1 MSSRPVN
8 LSMIITLSPP
18 PKLFDWENKLERRLI
33 MRNATLGCA
42 LYLSDR
48 GYILMQDRIGCI
60 WVQHENS
67 PVIVQPPGG
76 LTFTVSGELLPY
88 DKWLG
93 AIQSTVRHQGRVPL
107 DPEVP
112 YVVSVLRL
120 YCGYY
125 KPGQQ
130 WTPQDATIPAVIVS
144 GDEALARVPR
154 SQQLRAL
161 NPYVAQRSWVSKYC
175 NGYGLTQ
182 AEISNL
188 TRNIW
193 TAETNKYLWQ
203 NIASL
208 YTAARNRGDPGL
220 VLEEFIETEL
230 AKHGHP
236 TTPEKH
242 LREAGFVPKAPIDK
256 EAADKAA
263 ARRKARAT
271 TTPALPSFTITRV
284 YVASNHQFDLT
295 QEEAARI
302 LQAFDPA
309 NDQHDGD
316 AQLDQHAQD
325 LIAMQMATYNPS
337 DFPTIGE
344 SSTGL

>member
-1 MSSRPVN
+1 
-8 LSMIITLSPP
+8 
-18 PKLFDWENKLERRLI
+18 

-67 PVIVQPPGG
+67 PIIVQPPGG
-76 LTFTVSGELLPY
+76 VTFTVSGELLPY

-93 AIQSTVRHQGRVPL
+93 AIQSTVRHRGRVPL

-125 KPGQQ
+125 KPGQP
-130 WTPQDATIPAVIVS
+130 WTAQDATIPAVIVN
-144 GDEALARVPR
+144 GDEALARIPP
-154 SQQLRAL
+154 SQHLRAL
-161 NPYVAQRSWVSKYC
+161 NPYVAQRSWISKYC

-188 TRNIW
+188 TRDVW
-193 TAETNKYLWQ
+193 VAETNKYMWQ

-208 YTAARNRGDPGL
+208 YTAARDRGDPGL

-236 TTPEKH
+236 TTPEKL

-263 ARRKARAT
+263 ARRKARAK
-271 TTPALPSFTITRV
+271 PASAVSRFTITRV
-284 YVASNHQFDLT
+284 YVSSNHQLDLT
-295 QEEAARI
+295 EEEAANI
-302 LQAFDPA
+302 LNAFDIA
-309 NDQHDGD
+309 SAEENGD
-316 AQLDQHAQD
+316 SQLDPHFQPETEMH
-325 LIAMQMATYNPS
+325 MNTFTSGGYS
-337 DFPTIGE
+337 VFPPIGE

>member
-1 MSSRPVN
+1 
-8 LSMIITLSPP
+8 
-18 PKLFDWENKLERRLI
+18 

-76 LTFTVSGELLPY
+76 ITFNVSGELLPY

-125 KPGQQ
+125 QPGQP
-130 WTPQDATIPAVIVS
+130 WTAQDSAIPAAIIN
-144 GDEALARVPR
+144 GDQTLARVPR

-161 NPYVAQRSWVSKYC
+161 NPYVAQRSWISKYC

-188 TRNIW
+188 TREVW
-193 TAETNKYLWQ
+193 VAEPNKYMWQ

-208 YTAARNRGDPGL
+208 YTAARDRSEPGL
-220 VLEEFIETEL
+220 VLEDFIETEL

-236 TTPEKH
+236 STPEKL
-242 LREAGFVPKAPIDK
+242 LREAGFVPKTPIDK

-271 TTPALPSFTITRV
+271 PKLSNFALTRV
-284 YVASNHQFDLT
+284 YLGNDHQLSLT
-295 QEEAARI
+295 EDEAADI
-302 LQAFDPA
+302 LRAFDGYEP
-309 NDQHDGD
+309 NLGDGHSQIGPHVQHLL
-316 AQLDQHAQD
+316 AMEMQD
-325 LIAMQMATYNPS
+325 KFTHTSVGSNGFHTM
-337 DFPTIGE
+337 GE